1 MNDTAPNWKL
11 IQENIASL
19 NKILHEELG
28 WFNDEELKETP
39 RRITNFYKEWSNN
52 NDFNFTTFSTKGEN
66 GMVVLKNIDFYSMC
80 SHHMLPFFGK
90 IHIAYLQRNDGNLA
104 GISKLPRTAL
114 KFASKPQQ
122 QETLSKEIVDYLFET
137 LKPWFVMVIIEANH
151 LCMAMRGVKQR
162 TSETITSEI
171 RWDKEKFSLDQME
184 KIKEEAQ
191 LHIYGR

>member
-1 MNDTAPNWKL
+1 MDKHTPNWSL
-11 IQENIASL
+11 IKSKITEL
-19 NKILHEELG
+19 NHTLHNELG
-28 WFNDEELKETP
+28 WFNIEELKETP
-39 RRITNFYKEWSNN
+39 RRITNFYKEWSDN
-52 NDFNFTTFSTKGEN
+52 NDFDFTTFKTTGEN
-66 GMVVLKNIDFYSMC
+66 GMVILKNIDFYSMC

-90 IHIAYLQRNDGNLA
+90 IHIAYLQRNDGELA

-122 QETLSKEIVDYLFET
+122 QENLSKEIVDYLYNS
-137 LKPWFVMVIIEANH
+137 LHPWFVMVVIEANH

-171 RWDKEKFSLDQME
+171 RWDKEKFTLDQME

-191 LHIYGR
+191 LHLYR